1 MIAYINKRIKATS
14 VYNIGKGIVWI
25 MVALSLVYV
34 FNFWYKA
41 PTEGYLWIG
50 IIIFDIFFL
59 LLVIAGIWE
68 IVVAVKYLFRPLKH
82 PSYKLL
88 EKYPEIKNIEAAV
101 DMELS
106 QCIKPFSN
114 TILTQNWLFK
124 NSITEFA
131 PIYIKDLAW
140 AYEKKITT
148 TLNTIITVGKDFYI
162 VLHTAKG
169 QEVEIPVK
177 KTEAEAFLNKIYE
190 LNKSV
195 RLGYTDENKL
205 WWENNAP
212 KNNN

>member
-1 MIAYINKRIKATS
+1 MIPFFHQKIKRTS
-14 VYNIGKGIVWI
+14 FGGILKGLSFIAF
-25 MVALSLVYV
+25 ALLLFYG
-34 FNFWYKA
+34 FNFFNKA
-41 PTEGYLWIG
+41 DYATYMWVGV
-50 IIIFDIFFL
+50 IIFDLLFL
-59 LLVIAGIWE
+59 LIFVAGIWE
-68 IVVAVKYLFRPLKH
+68 IVVAVKYLLRPLKH

-106 QCIKPFSN
+106 QCIKPFFN

-162 VLHTAKG
+162 VLHTTKG

-177 KTEAEAFLNKIYE
+177 KTEVEAFLNKIYE

-205 WWENNAP
+205 WWENNVP
-212 KNNN
+212 KKN